1 MIVDFVKLQLT
12 RKFLTMMCKY
22 INSLTIHF
30 CIGILSAFITVLIVD
45 NISLATICL
54 LVFALP
60 IWFTF
65 YNRVKDM
72 TSEEISETFGFK
84 GNKFL
89 DCTNE

>member
-1 MIVDFVKLQLT
+1 MH
-12 RKFLTMMCKY
+12 KY

-30 CIGILSAFITVLIVD
+30 CFAILSAFIVILIVD
-45 NISLATICL
+45 NMYLAAICL
-54 LVFALP
+54 LVFTLP

-72 TSEEISETFGFK
+72 TSEEISEKFGFK

>member
-1 MIVDFVKLQLT
+1 MLH
-12 RKFLTMMCKY
+12 KY

-30 CIGILSAFITVLIVD
+30 YLAILSAFITVLIVD
-45 NISLATICL
+45 NISLATTCL
-54 LVFALP
+54 FVFALP

-72 TSEEISETFGFK
+72 TSEEISEKFGFR

-89 DCTNE
+89 DCTDE

>member
-1 MIVDFVKLQLT
+1 
-12 RKFLTMMCKY
+12 MMLKY
-22 INSLTIHF
+22 LNSLTIHF
-30 CIGILSAFITVLIVD
+30 CLGILSSFITILIVD
-45 NISLATICL
+45 NISLTTTCL

-72 TSEEISETFGFK
+72 TSEEISEKFGFK

>member
-1 MIVDFVKLQLT
+1 M
-12 RKFLTMMCKY
+12 RKYF
-22 INSLTIHF
+22 NSLTIHF
-30 CIGILSAFITVLIVD
+30 CFGILSAFIVILIAD
-45 NISLATICL
+45 NISLATTCL

-60 IWFTF
+60 IWLTF

-72 TSEEISETFGFK
+72 TSEEISEKFGFK

>member
-1 MIVDFVKLQLT
+1 
-12 RKFLTMMCKY
+12 MMLKY
-22 INSLTIHF
+22 FNSLTIHF
-30 CIGILSAFITVLIVD
+30 CFGILSAFIVILIAD
-45 NISLATICL
+45 NISLATTCL

-72 TSEEISETFGFK
+72 TSEEISEKFGFK

-89 DCTNE
+89 DCTDE

>member
-1 MIVDFVKLQLT
+1 M
-12 RKFLTMMCKY
+12 RKYT
-22 INSLTIHF
+22 NSLTIHF
-30 CIGILSAFITVLIVD
+30 CFGILSAFIVILIAD
-45 NISLATICL
+45 NISLATTCL
-54 LVFALP
+54 LVFAFP

-72 TSEEISETFGFK
+72 TSEEISEKFGFK

>member
-1 MIVDFVKLQLT
+1 
-12 RKFLTMMCKY
+12 MMHKY

-30 CIGILSAFITVLIVD
+30 CLAILSALITIFIAD
-45 NISLATICL
+45 NISLATTCL

-72 TSEEISETFGFK
+72 TSEEISEKFGYK
-84 GNKFL
+84 SNKFL

>member
-1 MIVDFVKLQLT
+1 MM
-12 RKFLTMMCKY
+12 RKYF
-22 INSLTIHF
+22 NSLTIHF
-30 CIGILSAFITVLIVD
+30 CFGILSAFIVILIAD
-45 NISLATICL
+45 NISLATTCL

-60 IWFTF
+60 IWLTF

-72 TSEEISETFGFK
+72 TSEEISEKFGFK

>member
-1 MIVDFVKLQLT
+1 
-12 RKFLTMMCKY
+12 MMHKY

-30 CIGILSAFITVLIVD
+30 CFAILSAFTVILIVD
-45 NISLATICL
+45 NISLATTCL

-72 TSEEISETFGFK
+72 TSEEISEKFGFK

>member
-1 MIVDFVKLQLT
+1 MH
-12 RKFLTMMCKY
+12 KY

-30 CIGILSAFITVLIVD
+30 CLGILSTFISILIVD

-54 LVFALP
+54 LAFALP

-72 TSEEISETFGFK
+72 TSEEISEKFGFR

>member
-1 MIVDFVKLQLT
+1 
-12 RKFLTMMCKY
+12 MMCKY
-22 INSLTIHF
+22 TNSLTIHF
-30 CIGILSAFITVLIVD
+30 CFGILSAFIVILIAD
-45 NISLATICL
+45 NISLATTCL
-54 LVFALP
+54 IVFAFP

-72 TSEEISETFGFK
+72 TSEEISEKFGFK

>member
-1 MIVDFVKLQLT
+1 MH
-12 RKFLTMMCKY
+12 KY

-30 CIGILSAFITVLIVD
+30 YLAILSAFITILIVD
-45 NISLATICL
+45 NISLATTCL

-72 TSEEISETFGFK
+72 TSEEISEKFGFK

-89 DCTNE
+89 DCTDE

>member
-1 MIVDFVKLQLT
+1 
-12 RKFLTMMCKY
+12 MMHKY

-30 CIGILSAFITVLIVD
+30 CFAILLAFITVLIVD

-72 TSEEISETFGFK
+72 TSEEISEKFGFK

-89 DCTNE
+89 DCTDE

>member
-1 MIVDFVKLQLT
+1 MH
-12 RKFLTMMCKY
+12 KY
-22 INSLTIHF
+22 FNSLTIHF
-30 CIGILSAFITVLIVD
+30 CLSILSTFIGILIVD
-45 NISLATICL
+45 NISLVTLCL
-54 LVFALP
+54 FGLFIILP

-72 TSEEISETFGFK
+72 TSEEISEKFGFR

>member
-1 MIVDFVKLQLT
+1 
-12 RKFLTMMCKY
+12 MMHKY
-22 INSLTIHF
+22 INPLTIHF
-30 CIGILSAFITVLIVD
+30 FFAILSAFITILIVD
-45 NISLATICL
+45 NMYLATTCL

-72 TSEEISETFGFK
+72 TSEEISEKFGFK

>member
-1 MIVDFVKLQLT
+1 
-12 RKFLTMMCKY
+12 MMLKY
-22 INSLTIHF
+22 FNSLTIHF
-30 CIGILSAFITVLIVD
+30 CLGILSAFIVILIVD
-45 NISLATICL
+45 NMYLATTCL

-72 TSEEISETFGFK
+72 TSEEISEKFGFK

>member
-1 MIVDFVKLQLT
+1 
-12 RKFLTMMCKY
+12 MMHKY

-30 CIGILSAFITVLIVD
+30 FFAILSAFIVILIAD
-45 NISLATICL
+45 NISLATTCL

-72 TSEEISETFGFK
+72 TSEEISEKFGFK

>member
-1 MIVDFVKLQLT
+1 
-12 RKFLTMMCKY
+12 MMHKY

-30 CIGILSAFITVLIVD
+30 CFAILSAFIVILIVD
-45 NISLATICL
+45 NMYLATKCL

-72 TSEEISETFGFK
+72 TSEEISEKFGFK

>member
-1 MIVDFVKLQLT
+1 MM
-12 RKFLTMMCKY
+12 RKYF
-22 INSLTIHF
+22 NSLTIHF
-30 CIGILSAFITVLIVD
+30 CLVILSAFIVILIAD

-72 TSEEISETFGFK
+72 TSEEISEKFGFR

>member
-1 MIVDFVKLQLT
+1 MH
-12 RKFLTMMCKY
+12 KY

-30 CIGILSAFITVLIVD
+30 YLAILSAFITVLIVD
-45 NISLATICL
+45 NISLATTCL
-54 LVFALP
+54 FVFALP

-72 TSEEISETFGFK
+72 TSEEISENFGFR

-89 DCTNE
+89 DCTDE

>member
-1 MIVDFVKLQLT
+1 MM
-12 RKFLTMMCKY
+12 RKYF
-22 INSLTIHF
+22 NSLTIHF
-30 CIGILSAFITVLIVD
+30 CFGILSTFIVILIAD
-45 NISLATICL
+45 NISLATTCL

-72 TSEEISETFGFK
+72 TSEEISEKFGFK

>member
-1 MIVDFVKLQLT
+1 
-12 RKFLTMMCKY
+12 MMCKY
-22 INSLTIHF
+22 TNSLTIHF
-30 CIGILSAFITVLIVD
+30 CFAILSAFITVLIVD
-45 NISLATICL
+45 NISLATTCL

-72 TSEEISETFGFK
+72 TSEEISEKFGFR

>member
-1 MIVDFVKLQLT
+1 MH
-12 RKFLTMMCKY
+12 KY

-30 CIGILSAFITVLIVD
+30 YLAILSAFITVLIVD
-45 NISLATICL
+45 NISLATTCL
-54 LVFALP
+54 FVFALP

-72 TSEEISETFGFK
+72 TSEEISEKFGFK

-89 DCTNE
+89 DCTDE

>member
-1 MIVDFVKLQLT
+1 MN
-12 RKFLTMMCKY
+12 KY

-30 CIGILSAFITVLIVD
+30 CFAILSAFITILIVD
-45 NISLATICL
+45 NMYLATTCL

-72 TSEEISETFGFK
+72 NSEEISEKFGFK

>member
-1 MIVDFVKLQLT
+1 MM
-12 RKFLTMMCKY
+12 RKYF
-22 INSLTIHF
+22 NSLTIHF
-30 CIGILSAFITVLIVD
+30 CFGILSAFIVILIAD
-45 NISLATICL
+45 NMSLATTCL

-72 TSEEISETFGFK
+72 TSEEISEKFGFK

>member
-1 MIVDFVKLQLT
+1 MH
-12 RKFLTMMCKY
+12 KY

-30 CIGILSAFITVLIVD
+30 YLAILSAFITVLIVD
-45 NISLATICL
+45 NISLATTCL
-54 LVFALP
+54 FVFALP

-72 TSEEISETFGFK
+72 TSEEISEKFGFR

-89 DCTNE
+89 DCTDE

>member
-1 MIVDFVKLQLT
+1 
-12 RKFLTMMCKY
+12 MMHKY
-22 INSLTIHF
+22 FNSLTIHF
-30 CIGILSAFITVLIVD
+30 YLAILSAFITILIVD
-45 NISLATICL
+45 NMYLATICL

-72 TSEEISETFGFK
+72 TSEEISEKFGFK

>member
-1 MIVDFVKLQLT
+1 MS
-12 RKFLTMMCKY
+12 KY
-22 INSLTIHF
+22 TNSFTIHF
-30 CIGILSAFITVLIVD
+30 CLGILSAFIVILIAD
-45 NISLATICL
+45 NISLATTCL

-72 TSEEISETFGFK
+72 TSEEISEKFGFK

>member
-1 MIVDFVKLQLT
+1 
-12 RKFLTMMCKY
+12 MMHKY

-30 CIGILSAFITVLIVD
+30 YFAILSTLITILIVD

-72 TSEEISETFGFK
+72 TSEEISEKFGFK

>member
-1 MIVDFVKLQLT
+1 
-12 RKFLTMMCKY
+12 MMHKH

-30 CIGILSAFITVLIVD
+30 CFAILSALITILIAD
-45 NISLATICL
+45 NISLAMAYL
-54 LVFALP
+54 LVFAFP

-72 TSEEISETFGFK
+72 TSEEISEKFGFK

>member
-1 MIVDFVKLQLT
+1 
-12 RKFLTMMCKY
+12 MMHKY

-30 CIGILSAFITVLIVD
+30 CFAILSTFIVILIVD
-45 NISLATICL
+45 NMYLATTCL

-72 TSEEISETFGFK
+72 TSEEISEKFGFK

>member
-1 MIVDFVKLQLT
+1 MH
-12 RKFLTMMCKY
+12 KY

-30 CIGILSAFITVLIVD
+30 CFAILSAFIVILIVD
-45 NISLATICL
+45 NMYLATTCL
-54 LVFALP
+54 LLFALP

-65 YNRVKDM
+65 YYRVKDM
-72 TSEEISETFGFK
+72 TSEEISEKFGFK